1 MLTTSSVAWVGLGF
15 FLTYPRLRTEN
26 ENELEGEGL
35 EDCLFSVRLCS
46 WVSSSDDTHQNLTFF
61 NLLSIPPRRSASTA
75 FPSIQPFIFCALRY
89 MIVTLIALVYPSLC
103 YSSLASFV
111 AANSSPP
118 FRSLSLPFP
127 CFSMTS
133 FPYVDP
139 SIPHA
144 SPFNIHD
151 RMSYVPQLLRSFSP
165 KSAVLPHHH
174 ISVSAVPR
182 SSGAPMYRSLGLRDD
197 CIYLLN
203 AKRLS
208 YSRLGRLH
216 SSDPR
221 LHRSSRL
228 FSPPPLIRMEIAC
241 LYVATQRGDL

>member
-1 MLTTSSVAWVGLGF
+1 M
-15 FLTYPRLRTEN
+15 
-26 ENELEGEGL
+26 

-61 NLLSIPPRRSASTA
+61 NLLLIPPRRSASTA

-89 MIVTLIALVYPSLC
+89 MIVTLIALVHPSLC

-127 CFSMTS
+127 YFSMTS

-165 KSAVLPHHH
+165 KSAVLPHRR

-182 SSGAPMYRSLGLRDD
+182 SSGAPMYPESGPQGRLYLFVKRQTFKLLSTRKAPLLRSQILHTRPPGCFPHRLRSVWKSPA
-197 CIYLLN
+197 YLL
-203 AKRLS
+203 R
-208 YSRLGRLH
+208 
-216 SSDPR
+216 
-221 LHRSSRL
+221 RSEETL
-228 FSPPPLIRMEIAC
+228 
-241 LYVATQRGDL
+241 

>member
-1 MLTTSSVAWVGLGF
+1 MRTSW
-15 FLTYPRLRTEN
+15 R
-26 ENELEGEGL
+26 
-35 EDCLFSVRLCS
+35 VRG
-46 WVSSSDDTHQNLTFF
+46 WRIVSSPSVYAHRFLRATTPIRTLLFF

-165 KSAVLPHHH
+165 KSAVLPHRR
-174 ISVSAVPR
+174 ISVSAPR
-182 SSGAPMYRSLGLRDD
+182 SSGAPMYPESGPQ
-197 CIYLLN
+197 
-203 AKRLS
+203 
-208 YSRLGRLH
+208 GRLYLFVKRQTFKLL
-216 SSDPR
+216 STRKAPLLRSYIYVPPAVFPTASDPYGNR
-221 LHRSSRL
+221 LPICCDAARRL
-228 FSPPPLIRMEIAC
+228 VTVS
-241 LYVATQRGDL
+241 